1 MNKRHGLRPE
11 HIENKAT
18 SDTQCWSGEIEV
30 FLGWDLFVSVDKF
43 RRPGVF
49 VADSK

>member
-1 MNKRHGLRPE
+1 MNKCHGFRPE
-11 HIENKAT
+11 HIEDKVT